1 MKVLVILAS
10 FNGEKYIYDQINS
23 ILSQKGVY
31 LDIFVFDDKSSDS
44 TVEVVRK
51 FSKSNVTVF
60 VNQVPSGSAANNFCN
75 SILSI
80 SDDTYRN
87 YEFVA
92 LSDQDDIW
100 HGNKLIRAVDN
111 LKNNNSSLY
120 ASNMLLWDE
129 NTGRESIIK
138 KDFPQKEFDFLF
150 EGGSAGCTYVF
161 TTDFAISLKK
171 VLFNVNYLDWDNF
184 SHDWFIY
191 FFARYA
197 GFKVTLDSNS
207 FIRYRIHTQ
216 NVHGQLNSNSLRS
229 LKKRFSLV
237 KNGWYF
243 GHIEGFRQIIKP
255 DSVCN
260 YIYHFYDFSWF
271 TRVWVCLRFNFKLF
285 RSKRKFLFFFLLS
298 LIPYNKKTI

>member
-23 ILSQKGVY
+23 ILSQKDVY

-87 YEFVA
+87 YDFVA

-171 VLFNVNYLDWDNF
+171 VLLNVNYLDWDNF

-216 NVHGQLNSNSLRS
+216 NVHGQLNSNSWRS

-298 LIPYNKKTI
+298 LIPYHKKTI